1 MTSPTKL
8 ICARDNAPMNETNV
22 VYISH
27 ENERLLCVRWRR
39 IYVGKMFCRES
50 LAVRFV
56 PPKMAGRSCTLQNE
70 GWLLLS
76 RGYSTF
82 HGSHELSINFF
93 AGNWFPRHL
102 LYLNVIKGETVRTL
116 TEESCS
122 QFSRGRLS
130 RRGATAALLYRC
142 DSQETKIS
150 YHYLNKLSSFPCVKN
165 R

>member
-1 MTSPTKL
+1 M
-8 ICARDNAPMNETNV
+8 RTNDCF
-22 VYISH
+22 VYVGGESTLG
-27 ENERLLCVRWRR
+27 R
-39 IYVGKMFCRES
+39 GKMFCWES

-76 RGYSTF
+76 RGYRTF

-122 QFSRGRLS
+122 QFSWRRLS

-150 YHYLNKLSSFPCVKN
+150 YHYLNKLSSFPRVKN
-165 R
+165 RWSSVLLEISRCQVLVLRFQDI